1 MKSLTV
7 WVNGELVDASSP
19 AVNASDH
26 GFLLGDGVFD
36 TLVVRHRRPV
46 FIDRHLRRLR
56 RGIER
61 LQLNVPLT
69 DLEFV
74 DAISQLIDA
83 NELTDAR
90 VRITVTPG
98 AGSSPRDRGPTP
110 LVAITTAPLQ
120 PSPESV
126 SLCTVTWTRNEH
138 SPLAGMKSTSWGD
151 NAVILRHAHERGFD
165 NAILCDTSGRLSECT
180 TSNLFLVVDDQ
191 LLTPSL
197 ESGCLPGII
206 REVLIEANVA
216 TASVLTP
223 ADLERATEVF
233 VTSSTTGVMPVHR
246 VDDHPHRIDGS
257 HTANARA
264 VIDRFSAL
272 DAT

>member
-1 MKSLTV
+1 MNSFNV

-36 TLVVRHRRPV
+36 TLVVRHRHPV

-61 LQLNVPLT
+61 LQIKVPLT
-69 DLEFV
+69 DLDYV
-74 DAISQLIDA
+74 DAISRLIDA
-83 NELTDAR
+83 NDLTDAR
-90 VRITVTPG
+90 IRITVTPG
-98 AGSSPRDRGPTP
+98 AGSSARDRGPTP
-110 LVAITTAPLQ
+110 LVVITTAPLQ
-120 PSPESV
+120 LSPKSV
-126 SLCTVTWTRNEH
+126 SVCTVTWTRNEQ

-151 NAVILRHAHERGFD
+151 NAVILRHAHGRGFD
-165 NAILCDTSGRLSECT
+165 NAILCDTNGRLSECT
-180 TSNLFLVVDDQ
+180 TSNLFVVIDDQ

-206 REVLIEANVA
+206 REVLVEANVVA
-216 TASVLTP
+216 ESDLTP

-233 VTSSTTGVMPVHR
+233 VTSSTTGVMPVHQ
-246 VDDHPHRIDGS
+246 VDDRPYRIDGS
-257 HTANARA
+257 HTASARA
-264 VIDRFSAL
+264 LIERVSAL